1 MKKASFKVKV
11 LFVMSLIL
19 VLVTIAGFLAYN
31 QFSKIVK
38 DISDAGKPDKNLLT
52 VKELLADLREADDY
66 VKSFTITQ
74 DAEFV
79 DNYKESEKKVYASLM
94 KVNLKIGKH
103 SSHVDGLET
112 LIDAKFKILDELLE
126 LQNAYRVKDAL
137 DEVSNSI
144 DNVDVQVQKKRKL
157 QSFLSKKEVKEEELI
172 NVKDVYAELEG
183 LRLSKESQEQE
194 LLDKEFELLLQNKKV
209 TAEIVDI
216 IRDFELFALEQIDE
230 TAHEAGELVD
240 RTNRQ
245 LAIFCVSICL
255 LLLFMAYTIFNYV
268 RNNNKYKRAL
278 KLARIEAER
287 LVRTKERFVATVSH
301 EIRTPMNLIAG
312 FTEQIS
318 QEKLSKNQREQLKIV
333 QKATDHLLNLVN
345 DVLDLTKLDS
355 RKMKLDRT
363 GFRMNEI
370 IKEVVQLTKPLTLS
384 KELEISFSLDSNVP
398 AVVIGDPFRLR
409 QILLNIIGNAIKFT
423 DKGTVDIHVSAPLQN
438 KETTHIRIVVSDTGI
453 GMSESQQELVFQEF
467 EQAESNTT
475 KKYGGTGLGLTITQK
490 LVKLHDG
497 TITTESELNKGT
509 KVFIEIPYGIGS
521 ERDILPENSLSLSGA
536 VDLSKMRI
544 LIVDD
549 EIFNRKLLSTIFKK
563 YDAIVTEAENGLIA
577 IQEVEKNDYDLILMD
592 IRMPE
597 LNGIEATQKIRNELA
612 PEKRSIPIIALSA
625 GVSEN
630 DQKKYKKAKMN
641 GFIAKPFKEYELIES
656 IMTILELVPTD
667 VEMTRPNLE
676 DLDADSLD
684 FAELKSIGNGDEV
697 FYKEMLQTFV
707 SGTEDG
713 IVQMHTAFQEEE
725 YEKMADLAHKICAPC
740 NHLGATKLYELLKQ
754 VELAGRD
761 LESLDI
767 AALASVLEEIST
779 ESQIVIAKVKS
790 EIQLIEDKV

>member
-1 MKKASFKVKV
+1 MI
-11 LFVMSLIL
+11 LIL

-31 QFSKIVK
+31 QFSKIVN
-38 DISDAGKPDKNLLT
+38 DISDAGKPDKNLLK

-74 DAEFV
+74 DVEFI
-79 DNYKESEKKVYASLM
+79 DNYKASEEKVYANLA
-94 KVNLKIGKH
+94 KVNLKTGEQTN
-103 SSHVDGLET
+103 SVDALQS
-112 LIDAKFKILDELLE
+112 LIDDKFKILDDLLE

-144 DNVDVQVQKKRKL
+144 DKVDVQVQKKRKL
-157 QSFLSKKEVKEEELI
+157 HSILSKKDTKEQELI
-172 NVKDVYAELEG
+172 DVKDVNARLEG
-183 LRLSKESQEQE
+183 LKQVKESQEQE
-194 LLDKEFELLLQNKKV
+194 LLDKEFELLLQNKTV
-209 TAEIVDI
+209 TTEIVEI

-230 TAHEAGELVD
+230 TAQEAGELVD

-255 LLLFMAYTIFNYV
+255 LLMFMAYTIFNYV
-268 RNNNKYKRAL
+268 RNNNKYKKAL

-318 QEKLSKNQREQLKIV
+318 QEKLSNNQRDQLKIV

-355 RKMKLDRT
+355 QKMKLEKT

-370 IKEVVQLTKPLTLS
+370 IKEVVQLTKPLTGA
-384 KELEISFSLDSNVP
+384 KELEISFSLDSKVP
-398 AVVIGDPFRLR
+398 EVVIGDPFRLR
-409 QILLNIIGNAIKFT
+409 QILLNVIGNAIKFT
-423 DKGTVDIHVSAPLQN
+423 DKGKVDIHVSTLLQN
-438 KETTHIRIVVSDTGI
+438 KESTHIRIVVSDTGI
-453 GMSESQQELVFQEF
+453 GMSESQQKLVFQEF
-467 EQAESNTT
+467 EQAETVTT

-490 LVKLHDG
+490 LVKLHNG
-497 TITTESELNKGT
+497 TISTKSELNKGT
-509 KVFIEIPYGIGS
+509 KVFIEMPYGIGT
-521 ERDILPENSLSLSGA
+521 EKDILPENSMSLSGT
-536 VDLSKMRI
+536 VDLSKMRV

-549 EIFNRKLLSTIFKK
+549 ELFNRRLLSTIFKK
-563 YDAIVTEAENGLIA
+563 YDAIVTEAENGLVA

-597 LNGIEATQKIRNELA
+597 LNGIEATKKIRNELA
-612 PEKRSIPIIALSA
+612 LEKRAIPIIALSA

-641 GFIAKPFKEYELIES
+641 GFIAKPFKEYELIQS
-656 IMTILELVPTD
+656 IMTILDLVPKQIIQPSLD
-667 VEMTRPNLE
+667 EKSVETE
-676 DLDADSLD
+676 SLD
-684 FAELKSIGNGDEV
+684 FTELKSIGNGDET

-707 SGTEDG
+707 NGTEQGLIQLNQALKDKD
-713 IVQMHTAFQEEE
+713 A
-725 YEKMADLAHKICAPC
+725 EKMADIAHKICAPC

-754 VELAGRD
+754 MEVAGRENGAID
-761 LESLDI
+761 FELLESLLDE
-767 AALASVLEEIST
+767 ASDEAKTVLTQVKNEIL
-779 ESQIVIAKVKS
+779 
-790 EIQLIEDKV
+790 LIEGEV